1 MEIAVGFSLNPE
13 LVVEY
18 DGNQPPPNAK
28 LKILSTNVQVSGS
41 SANVAIAL
49 HNLGRKPHLFGL
61 VGAHGGH
68 VEDVLLKHVLQ
79 SLNFEWTPIRVLDRT
94 SFALLRVD
102 RSNPSE
108 KVMGRRGEVLK
119 DRLEEECDLIRRNGE
134 IRDSVIRVATG
145 VRVSEV
151 PLALEL
157 FERGQTILTP
167 NAELLNHPEEF
178 HRLLART
185 SVLVW
190 NENEASQYFKSQGMK
205 KTNRFHLHSG
215 GARIVIT
222 TLGDRGGKIW
232 VEGWAECLF
241 PAQKLTGRILSTQG
255 AGDWFLA
262 GFITAI
268 LESGEKISSLV
279 KPPDNLADW
288 CVFGAKVAAKKL
300 SFLGSGQG
308 PSRGDIF

>member
-18 DGNQPPPNAK
+18 DGNQTPPNAK

-49 HNLGRKPHLFGL
+49 HKLGRWPHLFGL
-61 VGAHGGH
+61 VGAYGGR

-79 SLNFEWTPIRVLDRT
+79 SLRFGWTPIRALDRT
-94 SFALLRVD
+94 GFALLRVN
-102 RSNPSE
+102 RANPSE

-119 DRLEEECDLIRRNGE
+119 DRLEEGCDLIRRSE
-134 IRDSVIRVATG
+134 VRDSVIRVATG

-151 PLALEL
+151 PLVLEL

-167 NAELLNHPEEF
+167 NVELLNHPEEF

-190 NENEASQYFKSQGMK
+190 NENEAIQYFKSQGRK
-205 KTNRFHLHSG
+205 KTNRSHLHSK

-222 TLGDRGGKIW
+222 TLGNRGGKIW

-241 PAQKLTGRILSTQG
+241 PAQKPTERILSTQG

-279 KPPDNLADW
+279 KPPENLTDW

-308 PSRGDIF
+308 PSRGDIE